1 MVKSIHHD
9 PQALEEVLALTRLGA
24 RPDVVV
30 LLMRGYRSTEVVKVC
45 REYAARQAIA
55 LPKGP
60 LAADDARETLT
71 TSARRTYLSGAL
83 ALHERSIR
91 EGMSPV
97 QALLRSYA
105 AYAALAEEH
114 RGTEQFVGFERYY
127 VTVRALEQGRLSF
140 ANCFQCST
148 RYLVSDNPEVRR
160 DCPFCPQLQR
170 LFRKSAAARQSG
182 VGAGRLQLPPR
193 PVVAPAGLDAG
204 TGAALRQVQ
213 ALGPRR
219 LSA

>member
-45 REYAARQAIA
+45 REYAARQSIA

-60 LAADDARETLT
+60 LASDGARVTLA
-71 TSARRTYLSGAL
+71 TSARRMYLSGAL
-83 ALHERSIR
+83 ALHERSVR
-91 EGMSPV
+91 EGMSRV

-105 AYAALAEEH
+105 AYMSLAEEQ
-114 RGTEQFVGFERYY
+114 RGTEQFVSFERYY
-127 VTVRALEQGRLSF
+127 VTVRSLEQGRLGF

-148 RYLVSDNPEVRR
+148 RFLVSDNPEVRR

-170 LFRKSAAARQSG
+170 LFRRSVAARQARSG
-182 VGAGRLQLPPR
+182 GGRLQLPPR
-193 PVVAPAGLDAG
+193 PLAAPPGLGAG
-204 TGAALRQVQ
+204 TGAALRPAQDPG
-213 ALGPRR
+213 ARR